1 MFDVSTSPIY
11 SIKQQYSFPFKSIQ
25 RIYISNHETI
35 HSSQKFFLTKKEK
48 KERKN
53 TRPPTHLKLGK
64 PPFQPLLLATN
75 RRNSKSKERI
85 RKWISSVCISVYGS
99 NCPRY
104 AKARRNEK
112 GRGDLLIA
120 HCDKL
125 YSLAHLCTERKGIR
139 GRFWEE
145 GEGEKRG
152 ENNLGGLEDKI
163 YWARRLEPMFRIL
176 EETCTLL
183 LKHRNFGC
191 FRRV

>member
-1 MFDVSTSPIY
+1 MTNVSISPVY

-25 RIYISNHETI
+25 RIYISNRETI
-35 HSSQKFFLTKKEK
+35 HSSFSPKKK
-48 KERKN
+48 RKRKN
-53 TRPPTHLKLGK
+53 TRPPTHIKLGK

-145 GEGEKRG
+145 EEGEKRG

>member
-11 SIKQQYSFPFKSIQ
+11 SIKQQYSFHFESIQ
-25 RIYISNHETI
+25 RIYISNRETI

-145 GEGEKRG
+145 GEKRG